1 MRMMITT
8 HILIF
13 SLQSLTGNKR
23 DPKIS
28 KSNKHCNDGK
38 FQEFPERFRELSD
51 QTSDDRSYFNSL
63 QLLETVTQKDY
74 SWW

>member
-23 DPKIS
+23 DPKIC

-38 FQEFPERFRELSD
+38 F
-51 QTSDDRSYFNSL
+51 
-63 QLLETVTQKDY
+63 
-74 SWW
+74 